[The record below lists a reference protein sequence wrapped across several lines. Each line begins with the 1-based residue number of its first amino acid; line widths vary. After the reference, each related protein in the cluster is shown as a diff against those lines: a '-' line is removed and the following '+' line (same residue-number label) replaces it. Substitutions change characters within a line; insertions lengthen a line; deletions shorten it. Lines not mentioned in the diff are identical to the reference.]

1 MAIGSGGLFGKGLGR
16 SLQKNLFIPEPQS
29 DFIYAIFAEELGF
42 VGAVSLLVLFIL
54 LIFRGMRIAMNAPDM
69 LGGLMGVGITS
80 LVAIQ
85 MLLNVAVVTK
95 TIPTTGIPLP
105 FFSAGG
111 TSLIFLMMAMGIL
124 LNISRQTVPL
134 FHVRQQTVER
144 QKGGG
149 RKPAE
154 PPRRGTPKERTRR

>member
-1 MAIGSGGLFGKGLGR
+1 
-16 SLQKNLFIPEPQS
+16 
-29 DFIYAIFAEELGF
+29 
-42 VGAVSLLVLFIL
+42 
-54 LIFRGMRIAMNAPDM
+54 MRIAMNAPDM

-144 QKGGG
+144 QKGGR